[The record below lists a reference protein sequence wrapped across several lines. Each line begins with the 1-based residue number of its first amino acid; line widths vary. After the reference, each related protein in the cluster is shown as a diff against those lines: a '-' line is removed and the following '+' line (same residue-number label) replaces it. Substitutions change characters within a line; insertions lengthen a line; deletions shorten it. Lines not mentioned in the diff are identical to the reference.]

1 MTRRDDVTLNLDLKQ
16 MGVGGDN
23 SWGARPH
30 DEFRTASGRPY
41 SYVFCLRPFHAKDAD
56 IKKLAKRVFPSGS

>member
-1 MTRRDDVTLNLDLKQ
+1 MTLNLDLKQ

-30 DEFRTASGRPY
+30 DEFRISSAKPY
-41 SYVFCLRPFHAKDAD
+41 SYVFCLRPFHTKDAD
-56 IKKLAKRVFPSGS
+56 IKKLTKRVFPIPSS